1 VGFGMSFKLAPG
13 VRIRVSNR
21 GVRTSV
27 GPRAARLH
35 VGGGRAGISS
45 GVGPVTVYNTLGSTA
60 RPRTA
65 PPRKGGPTGTSLAEL
80 HRQAAAAEREEA
92 IRSVMTLERSLLTQH
107 LQEFPPAARPVVP
120 SPAPPDPAP
129 FIAARAQQALEGL
142 SIFDRAKRRDAQ
154 RWARDAGR
162 HDADAQ
168 WEQTRRAHLEQQ
180 HAATQWW
187 EKLLAHDE
195 TTVHEALEDAF
206 EDNQFPAACI
216 DVGKDLSTPAGTRY
230 ATVLIIFGPVDLVPE
245 KQPDI
250 TPSGRP
256 TLRKR
261 TQSARN
267 DFYVQALGSTV
278 LATVREGL
286 AVAPSVT
293 ELRVVVLRR
302 DPGAADPASYLEW
315 IYAGRFP
322 RAWAASMPWAAVN
335 PAEALLQAPEARMR
349 RRGAAAHVV
358 ALPLDDEP
366 GLAGIVAEVR
376 STLIRHPGV

>member
-1 VGFGMSFKLAPG
+1 MGFGMSFKLAPG

-27 GPRAARLH
+27 GPRAARIH
-35 VGGGRAGISS
+35 IGGGRTAISS
-45 GVGPVTVYNTLGSTA
+45 GVGPFTVYNTLGSTA
-60 RPRTA
+60 QARPAA
-65 PPRKGGPTGTSLAEL
+65 PRASGPTRASLAEL
-80 HRQAAAAEREEA
+80 QRQAAAAEREEA
-92 IRSVMTLERSLLTQH
+92 IRSVMALEQSLLTLH
-107 LQEFPPAARPVVP
+107 LQEFTPTTRPQLP
-120 SPAPPDPAP
+120 QPAPPDPAP
-129 FIAARAQQALEGL
+129 FIATREQQALAGL

-154 RWARDAGR
+154 RWAREAGQ

-168 WEQTRRAHLEQQ
+168 WEQQRRAHLEHQ

-187 EKLLAHDE
+187 DKLLAHDE
-195 TTVHEALEDAF
+195 TIVHEALEDAF
-206 EDNQFPAACI
+206 EDNQSPAACI
-216 DVGKDLSTPAGTRY
+216 DVGKDLSTPAGIRY
-230 ATVLIIFGPVDLVPE
+230 ATVLIIYGPVDLVPE
-245 KQPDI
+245 KQPDT
-250 TPSGRP
+250 TPAGRP

-286 AVAPSVT
+286 AVAPSVA

-322 RAWAASMPWAAVN
+322 RAWVTSIPWATVN
-335 PAEALLQAPEARMR
+335 PAEALLQAPQARMR
-349 RRGAAAHVV
+349 RRGAAGHVV
-358 ALPLDDEP
+358 ALPLEDEP
-366 GLAGIVAEVR
+366 GLTQILTEVR
-376 STLIRHPGV
+376 STLIDRK